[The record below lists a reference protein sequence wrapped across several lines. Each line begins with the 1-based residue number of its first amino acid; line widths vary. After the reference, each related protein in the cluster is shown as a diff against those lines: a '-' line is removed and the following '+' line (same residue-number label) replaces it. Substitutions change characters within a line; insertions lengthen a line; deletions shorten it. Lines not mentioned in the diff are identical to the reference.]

1 MQVDNVARKHLKLG
15 EILVHA
21 GILSEERLGVALKEQ
36 KTSGERLGFILISRR
51 VISEA
56 QLVQALSKQL
66 SVPWVSLTHLDIT
79 SELQRLVPVQVVSQH
94 GVIPVY
100 IMSKRP
106 GEKVLYVAMDDP
118 TNEDV
123 LNQIR
128 QTSGLDVKPMIA
140 APSEIASA
148 IARFFRLSWATGERL
163 RESLRAKQAP
173 AATPAP
179 GPSQAAPEE
188 TPLEAAPVEAA
199 PVEAA
204 PVEAAPVETAPAET
218 APAETA
224 PAETAPAEPAAVEP
238 PAPAA
243 EAPADDAFV
252 LPESAAIEEAA
263 QASPDERPE
272 GPPPEKK
279 AARRPSKGI
288 SFTFLDGTS
297 ISFAS
302 QGPLIDTEVPHE
314 VDMIRRIGD
323 LIAQDGGGP
332 RLSAAVASV
341 IEILFKR
348 GLVTHEEIRTILDKL
363 EVK

>member
-15 EILVHA
+15 EILVNA
-21 GILSEERLGVALKEQ
+21 GLLSEERLGAALEEQ
-36 KTSGERLGFILISRR
+36 KSSGERLGFILISRR

-106 GEKVLYVAMDDP
+106 GERVLYVAMDDP

-123 LNQIR
+123 LNQIH

-140 APSEIASA
+140 APSEIATA
-148 IARFFRLSWATGERL
+148 IARFFRSSWATGERL
-163 RESLRAKQAP
+163 RESLRMAPAPTPAPAP
-173 AATPAP
+173 AAPVPAEAA
-179 GPSQAAPEE
+179 PSEAAPEE
-188 TPLEAAPVEAA
+188 AAPEEAISA
-199 PVEAA
+199 
-204 PVEAAPVETAPAET
+204 AET
-218 APAETA
+218 
-224 PAETAPAEPAAVEP
+224 

-243 EAPADDAFV
+243 GAPADDAFV

-263 QASPDERPE
+263 VASRDEHPE

-279 AARRPSKGI
+279 AARRSSKGI

-297 ISFAS
+297 ISFPS
-302 QGPLIDTEVPHE
+302 SGPLVDRDVPHE
-314 VDMIRRIGD
+314 VDMIRSIAD

-332 RLSAAVASV
+332 RLSAVVAGV

-348 GLVTHEEIRTILDKL
+348 GLVTHEEIRTILGKL

>member
-15 EILVHA
+15 EILVNA
-21 GILSEERLGVALKEQ
+21 GILSEERLVAALQEQ
-36 KTSGERLGFILISRR
+36 KSSGERLGFILISRR

-106 GEKVLYVAMDDP
+106 GERVLYVAMDDP

-123 LNQIR
+123 LNQIH

-148 IARFFRLSWATGERL
+148 IARFFRSSWATGERL
-163 RESLRAKQAP
+163 RESLRAEPAPAPAPAP
-173 AATPAP
+173 AAPK
-179 GPSQAAPEE
+179 E
-188 TPLEAAPVEAA
+188 TPVEAA
-199 PVEAA
+199 PAEAA
-204 PVEAAPVETAPAET
+204 PAEAAPAEAAPAEA
-218 APAETA
+218 APAEDVSATG
-224 PAETAPAEPAAVEP
+224 PTAVEP

-263 QASPDERPE
+263 EASRGEHPG

-279 AARRPSKGI
+279 AARRVSKDI

-302 QGPLIDTEVPHE
+302 AGPLVDREAPHE

-323 LIAQDGGGP
+323 LISGEGGGP
-332 RLSAAVASV
+332 RLSMAVASV
-341 IEILFKR
+341 IEVLFKR
-348 GLVTHEEIRTILDKL
+348 GLITHEEIRTILGKL

>member
-21 GILSEERLGVALKEQ
+21 GILSEERLGAALEEQ
-36 KTSGERLGFILISRR
+36 KSSGERLGFILISRR

-79 SELQRLVPVQVVSQH
+79 SELQRLVPIQVVSQH

-106 GEKVLYVAMDDP
+106 GERVLYVAMDDP

-123 LNQIR
+123 LNQIH

-148 IARFFRLSWATGERL
+148 IVRFFRSSWATGERL
-163 RESLRAKQAP
+163 RESLRAAP
-173 AATPAP
+173 APPPVPPKETPAEA
-179 GPSQAAPEE
+179 GPA
-188 TPLEAAPVEAA
+188 
-199 PVEAA
+199 
-204 PVEAAPVETAPAET
+204 ETAQEPPAET
-218 APAETA
+218 APV
-224 PAETAPAEPAAVEP
+224 EPAALEP

-252 LPESAAIEEAA
+252 LPESAAIEEAV
-263 QASPDERPE
+263 QASSDEHPE
-272 GPPPEKK
+272 APPPEKK

-302 QGPLIDTEVPHE
+302 AGPLIDREVPHE

-332 RLSAAVASV
+332 RLSAVVASV

-348 GLVTHEEIRTILDKL
+348 GLVTHEEIRTILGKL
-363 EVK
+363 EEK